1 MNTPMT
7 YPGASVSVGSGELY
21 QQTDFVFVGYERGY
35 HCLRIETRVGTPPE
49 QDELPLAG

>member
-7 YPGASVSVGSGELY
+7 YPGASVSVGSGDPY
-21 QQTDFVFVGYERGY
+21 RQTDFEFVGYERGY
-35 HCLRIETRVGTPPE
+35 HCPRIETRAGKPPE